1 MKRQLEYFKQMTQ
14 NEREVISRNDNV
26 VKVINK
32 RVLKTLLLSYILL
45 IIIGVIIP
53 LLDRDYVQPVGIN
66 LNYWYLG
73 LGILAAILY
82 FVLTKISD
90 CNQFVLIYLISLVGV
105 LYSVISSGFAFP
117 DTTGVIFVLILF
129 LMATAFII
137 TTPASVTLLV
147 FSVVVYIVGISH
159 NKNSDIFVSETVTVI
174 TVLIISVAIGRIVRS
189 ARIENLITR
198 ERLHNLAYTDGLTG
212 LLNRRSLF
220 ELLGNEDQHD
230 NEKITAIS
238 IIDIDYFKKYNDT
251 YGHQLGDSC
260 LRQVSKV
267 MLDLQS
273 KQDVFFYRYGGEEI
287 VVLFYE
293 YSEQQI
299 CEILDKLYED
309 IKLLNIEHKASEY
322 GRVTITTGI
331 AMIDLDKL
339 QNYDKL
345 IRKADIA
352 LYSAKQDGRN
362 QMKIYD
368 QSMNDLTDKIETK
381 TETRNEER

>member
-1 MKRQLEYFKQMTQ
+1 MVL

-32 RVLKTLLLSYILL
+32 RILKTLLFSYMLL
-45 IIIGVIIP
+45 IIIGVVVP
-53 LLDRDYVQPVGIN
+53 LLDSNYVHPVGIN
-66 LNYWYLG
+66 LNYWYLA
-73 LGILAAILY
+73 LGILAVILY
-82 FVLTKISD
+82 FVLTKING
-90 CNQFVLIYLISLVGV
+90 CNQFVMIYLISLVGV

-159 NKNSDIFVSETVTVI
+159 NKNSDIFVSESVTVI
-174 TVLIISVAIGRIVRS
+174 TVLIISIAIGRIVRS
-189 ARIENLITR
+189 ARIGNLITR

-220 ELLGNEDQHD
+220 ELLSNDNQQD

-251 YGHQLGDSC
+251 YGHQLGDGC

-267 MLDLQS
+267 MLNLQS
-273 KQDVFFYRYGGEEI
+273 EQNIFFYRYGGEEF

-309 IKLLNIEHKASEY
+309 IKQLNIEHKASEY

-331 AMIDLDKL
+331 AMVNSDKL
-339 QNYDKL
+339 INYDKL

-352 LYSAKQDGRN
+352 LYNAKQNGRN
-362 QMKIYD
+362 QMKLHD
-368 QSMNDLTDKIETK
+368 ESMNDLTVGIETK
-381 TETRNEER
+381 TGTRNEER